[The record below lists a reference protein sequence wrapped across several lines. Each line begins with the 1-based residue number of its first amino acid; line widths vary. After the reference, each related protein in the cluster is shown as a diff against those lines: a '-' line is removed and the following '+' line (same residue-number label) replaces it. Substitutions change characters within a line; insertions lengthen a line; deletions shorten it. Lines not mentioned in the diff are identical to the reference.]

1 MPLVPADLSLLK
13 HGFSASCHEKIA
25 NSEARTT
32 GCETKSQESERT
44 CTQENLACVS
54 EFQVDASPAP
64 STAKTLG
71 PPLLALTY
79 ILHKSHSGPVT

>member
-54 EFQVDASPAP
+54 EFQVDAGPAC
-64 STAKTLG
+64 SQHGKDFGSSFACLD
-71 PPLLALTY
+71 LYLT
-79 ILHKSHSGPVT
+79 